1 MLNVSQAAEISY
13 NVGIK
18 TPRTIGTLDGGQDLR
33 RKRNW
38 VKGQR
43 QEGKLEDNEGKKRKK
58 NTAGFITLLGFG
70 PVHVD
75 WLTVLGHIHLFLSL
89 PFLSL
94 PFFVPEQVSPKAM
107 RCCQARHVCV

>member
-43 QEGKLEDNEGKKRKK
+43 QEGKLEDNEGEKKH
-58 NTAGFITLLGFG
+58 G
-70 PVHVD
+70 
-75 WLTVLGHIHLFLSL
+75 WLHHIAWVWPS
-89 PFLSL
+89 S
-94 PFFVPEQVSPKAM
+94 
-107 RCCQARHVCV
+107 R